1 MEQKWNFKP
10 SNTLL
15 EASSLSVRGV
25 LTHIKSHME
34 TDANGTMPVIPLG
47 HGDPSAFPCFSTT
60 TSAVDAVT
68 DALRSG
74 KFNSYAPCAGVL
86 SARK

>member
-10 SNTLL
+10 SSTLL
-15 EASSLSVRGV
+15 GASSLSVRGV
-25 LTHIKSHME
+25 LTHIKGHME
-34 TDANGTMPVIPLG
+34 TGVNNPQPVIPLG

-60 TSAVDAVT
+60 PGAVDAVA

-74 KFNSYAPCAGVL
+74 NFNSYAPCVGVF
-86 SARK
+86 SARR